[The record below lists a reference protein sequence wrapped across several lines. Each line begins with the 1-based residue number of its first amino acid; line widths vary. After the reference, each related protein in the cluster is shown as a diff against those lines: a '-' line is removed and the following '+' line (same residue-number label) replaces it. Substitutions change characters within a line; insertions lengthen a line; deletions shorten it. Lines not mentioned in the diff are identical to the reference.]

1 MAQEFIFGV
10 AQVKF
15 ATGAGTPEEIGYIES
30 ESFDLGGAAGES
42 VEINAAQV
50 KGSPVLVI
58 PKKNGSIKPK
68 FELIQINYNKLVIL
82 MGGTISGTPQAPTGW
97 NAPSELVRISG
108 HLQVVTD
115 SGHLLDI
122 PNGQVSAYPGDKI
135 NMSGVA
141 KVYCEVTP
149 MMPAGGGSP
158 YSISDYEEE
167 EG

>member
-10 AQVKF
+10 AQVLF
-15 ATGAGTPEEIGYIES
+15 AQGNGTLEEIGYIES
-30 ESFDLGGAAGES
+30 ESFDLGGTAGES

-50 KGSPVLVI
+50 KGAPVFVI
-58 PKKNGSIKPK
+58 PKKNGTIKPK
-68 FELIQINYNKLVIL
+68 FELIQINYNKLVKL
-82 MGGTISGTPQAPTGW
+82 MGGTISGTVAAPTGW
-97 NAPSELVRISG
+97 NAPDGLIQISG

-122 PNGQVSAYPGDKI
+122 PNGRVSAYPGDKI

-149 MMPAGGGSP
+149 MIPISGGAP
-158 YSISDYEEE
+158 YSISDYEEDE
-167 EG
+167 V

>member
-1 MAQEFIFGV
+1 MTQEFIFGV

-15 ATGAGTPEEIGYIES
+15 AAGSGVLEEIGYIES
-30 ESFDLGGAAGES
+30 ESFDLGGQAGET

-50 KGSPVLVI
+50 KGSPVFII

-68 FELIQINYNKLVIL
+68 FELIEINYNKLVAL
-82 MGGTISGTPQAPTGW
+82 MGGTVEGTTQNPTGW
-97 NAPSELVRISG
+97 KAPSELVRISG
-108 HLQVVTD
+108 HFQVYTD

-122 PNGQVSAYPGDKI
+122 PNGLVSAYPGDKL
-135 NMSGVA
+135 NLSGVV

-149 MMPAGGGSP
+149 MIPAGGGSP
-158 YSISDYEEE
+158 YTITDIPE